1 MKKYEVDQRGYY
13 GRFGGAFVP
22 EVLHANVEN
31 LRKAYLREMSDPS
44 SRMNSK
50 AFCVITWAARR
61 RFIWHAVFRSV
72 TGLKFISNA
81 KTSTIPAHTR

>member
-44 SRMNSK
+44 FQDEFQSLLR
-50 AFCVITWAARR
+50 VTWAARR
-61 RFIWHAVFRSV
+61 RFIWHALSFGALR
-72 TGLKFISNA
+72 G
-81 KTSTIPAHTR
+81 